1 MNQQILEALMR
12 LFAIIATA
20 NKEGVSKNARI
31 IVTNYLAVLLSKAD
45 ADQYITIFDD
55 YINAHNK
62 KLERNLA
69 KGRKTLASLNSVKV
83 LVICED
89 INSQLQQEEKLIV
102 LFRLFEFVRD
112 QQISSEELDFIKTV
126 ADIFNISKEEYQ
138 HVQEFTIGQVENI
151 DDKSRILL
159 IDNKKDKVETKDT
172 FRHIFDKQIHG
183 TITMLYIKSTNTF
196 VLKYDGEDIIYLNS
210 QNILPHTSYFFDD
223 GSIVKGQKIKPIYH
237 SDVARKFIHSLSE
250 TKIVFNAKGIEY
262 FFKNSTNGIQK
273 FDFCE
278 ESGRLIGIMGGSGV
292 GKSTLLNVLN
302 GSYKVK
308 RGTIKINGYDIYQD
322 REHLK
327 GVIGFVPQDD
337 LLIEELTV
345 YQNLYYNAK
354 LCFSTFTEEQITA
367 TCTKV
372 LNDLDLAPTKDLTVG
387 NSLNKFISGGQRKRL
402 NIALELMR
410 EPSILIVDEPTSGLS
425 SMDSDMVMSLLKEQ
439 TIKGKLVIV
448 NIHQPSTEI
457 YKLFDRLLMMDKGGH
472 PVYYG
477 SPVDAITYFKHAA
490 NYVNADD
497 SECGSCGS
505 LNPELPLQILEA
517 KIVDEHGRFTK
528 ERKIETKE
536 WYEAYVTKIEAAR
549 KSTYP
554 PDDKIELP
562 TNFFKVPSG
571 LKQFLIFTIRNI
583 RSKLTNK
590 QFLLITFLEAPL
602 LALILGYFTK
612 YIAGTPI
619 DPSEYVFAE
628 NVNLTAYMFMAVTV
642 ALFFG
647 LTLSAEEIIKD
658 RKILKREKFLNL
670 SKISYLNSKII
681 VLFIISAIQ
690 TLSFIL
696 VGNFILEIKG
706 MTMTYWLILFST
718 AAFANILGLNISASL
733 DSIVTIYIT
742 IPFILVPQL
751 LFSGTI
757 IDFSKLHP
765 STTSVKY
772 VPLIGDLMTSRWAY
786 EAMAVAQ
793 FKENDFQKHYF
804 DVDQRKSEISFK
816 KTFLIDELESYISI
830 ILKNQKQKKNEK
842 QSERY
847 LKIITNEVKGLEDFS
862 QKFEKMPSFT
872 NYEKITPESFNPEV
886 AESIRKYFRQIR
898 FRFGKIQSQLTRE
911 KDKITQQLI
920 KDLGSKEAYYELEK
934 DYRNKRL
941 DRILRNKTG
950 GDILTEEDM
959 VLVQMMDPIY
969 KIPEFNTGRSHFY
982 APQKK
987 IGGISIDTLWYN
999 VAFIWFT
1006 CLIIY
1011 LFLVFDVFRKSL
1023 ELIGKLNP
1031 FGKTG
1036 RG

>member
-20 NKEGVSKNARI
+20 NKEGVSENARV
-31 IVTNYLAVLLSKAD
+31 IVTNYLSVLLSKAD
-45 ADQYITIFDD
+45 SEEFITIFDD

-62 KLERNLA
+62 KLERNRA
-69 KGRKTLASLNSVKV
+69 KGRETLTSLNSVKV

-89 INSQLQQEEKLIV
+89 INTQLQQEEKLIV

-112 QQISSEELDFIKTV
+112 QQISDEELDFIKTV
-126 ADIFNISKEEYQ
+126 SDIFNISREEYD
-138 HVQEFTIGQVENI
+138 HINSFTIGSIQDI
-151 DDKSRILL
+151 DDKTKILL
-159 IDNKKDKVETKDT
+159 IDNNSNIDESNST
-172 FRHIFDKQIHG
+172 FRHICDKQLHG
-183 TITMLYIKSTNTF
+183 RLTMLYVKSTNSF
-196 VLKYDGEDIIYLNS
+196 VLKYDGDDTIYMNS
-210 QNILPHTSYFFDD
+210 ENILPHKSYFFDD
-223 GSIVKGQKIKPIYH
+223 GSIIKGQKMTPIYH

-250 TKIVFNAKGIEY
+250 TKIVFNAKNIEY

-302 GSYKVK
+302 GSYKV
-308 RGTIKINGYDIYQD
+308 RSGTVKINGYDIYED
-322 REHLK
+322 KEHLK
-327 GVIGFVPQDD
+327 GVIGFVTQDD

-345 YQNLYYNAK
+345 FQNLYYNAK
-354 LCFSTFTEEQITA
+354 LCFSGFNEEQITKVA
-367 TCTKV
+367 EKV
-372 LNDLDLAPTKDLTVG
+372 LDDLELTPTRDLTVG

-477 SPVDAITYFKHAA
+477 SPVDAITYFKKAA
-490 NYVNADD
+490 NYVNSDE

-505 LNPELPLQILEA
+505 VNPELPLQILEA

-528 ERKIETKE
+528 ERKIDTKE
-536 WYEAYVTKIEAAR
+536 WYEAYKTKIEADR
-549 KSTYP
+549 KGTYA
-554 PDDKIELP
+554 PDEKIELP
-562 TNFFKVPSG
+562 ENFFKVPSR
-571 LKQFLIFTIRNI
+571 LKQFLIFSIRNI

-602 LALILGYFTK
+602 LAIILGYFTK
-612 YIAGTPI
+612 YIAGTPL
-619 DPSEYVFAE
+619 DPNEYVFAE

-670 SKISYLNSKII
+670 SKVSYLNSKII
-681 VLFIISAIQ
+681 VLFGISAIQ

-696 VGNFILEIKG
+696 VGNYILEIQG
-706 MTMTYWLILFST
+706 MTLTYWLILFST
-718 AAFANILGLNISASL
+718 AAFANILGLNISAAL

-742 IPFILVPQL
+742 IPFILIPQL

-757 IDFSKLHP
+757 IDFTKLHP
-765 STTSVKY
+765 SSTSVKY
-772 VPLIGDLMTSRWAY
+772 VPLIGDLMTTRWAY
-786 EAMAVAQ
+786 EALVVAQ
-793 FKENDFQKHYF
+793 FQDNDFQKNYF
-804 DVDQRKSEISFK
+804 DVDQRKSELSFK
-816 KTFLIDELESYISI
+816 KTFLIDELESRIAI
-830 ILKNQKQKKNEK
+830 VLKNQAEKKNQKQTDRYIEILQNEI
-842 QSERY
+842 QS
-847 LKIITNEVKGLEDFS
+847 LEKFTE
-862 QKFEKMPSFT
+862 KFEKMPSFN
-872 NYEKITPESFNPEV
+872 NYEDVSKGKFTEET
-886 AESIRKYFRQIR
+886 AEYIRKYFRQVR
-898 FRFGKIQSQLTRE
+898 KRFGKLQYTISSER
-911 KDKITQQLI
+911 DKITTQLI
-920 KDLGSKEAYYELEK
+920 KKLGSKEAYYELEK
-934 DYRNKRL
+934 DFKNKRL

-950 GDILTEEDM
+950 GEVLQEEDG
-959 VLVQMMDPIY
+959 VLVQMMDPVY
-969 KIPEFNTGRSHFY
+969 KMPVFNNGRAQFY
-982 APQKK
+982 APKKK
-987 IGGISIDTLWYN
+987 IGGFEINTLWFN
-999 VAFIWFT
+999 VIFIWFGS
-1006 CLIIY
+1006 LIVY
-1011 LFLVFDVFRKSL
+1011 LTLVFDVFRKL
-1023 ELIGKLNP
+1023 LNFMGSFKI
-1031 FGKTG
+1031 FGKKK
-1036 RG
+1036 R